1 MKNSLLRNMTMAFK
15 ANREYRNENE
25 MMIGSSINALV
36 R

>member
-1 MKNSLLRNMTMAFK
+1 MAFK